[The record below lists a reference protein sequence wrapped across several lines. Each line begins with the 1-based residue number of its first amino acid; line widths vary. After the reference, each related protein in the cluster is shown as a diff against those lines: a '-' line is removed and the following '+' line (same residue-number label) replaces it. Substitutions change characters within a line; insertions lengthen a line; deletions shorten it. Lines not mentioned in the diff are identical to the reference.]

1 MRIARNMK
9 TVIEEKYKEIKVLKY
24 QANEDRKKHEK
35 TVNALKKV
43 INDDNNEISSLKR
56 RREASIETGKFEE
69 SKPFRGGLPEVLIK
83 VERKEYFEVDKKPGV
98 AVLQFP
104 IKETCVNLDEKAR
117 QTYEGSFTQEAF
129 KQEFMFRD
137 ESHNCT
143 VTASARGG
151 KQQLFLP
158 LDTARE
164 RKKNRKKEAKEKK
177 RNSLTDEQK
186 KNRKK
191 EAKEKKRNSLTD
203 KFFLMNY

>member
-1 MRIARNMK
+1 M
-9 TVIEEKYKEIKVLKY
+9 
-24 QANEDRKKHEK
+24 
-35 TVNALKKV
+35 
-43 INDDNNEISSLKR
+43 
-56 RREASIETGKFEE
+56 GG
-69 SKPFRGGLPEVLIK
+69 GGLPEGLIK

-98 AVLQFP
+98 GVLQFP

-117 QTYEGSFTQEAF
+117 QAYEGRFTQEAI

-137 ESHNCT
+137 ERHNCT

-158 LDTARE
+158 LATARE

-177 RNSLTDEQK
+177 RNSLITDEQK